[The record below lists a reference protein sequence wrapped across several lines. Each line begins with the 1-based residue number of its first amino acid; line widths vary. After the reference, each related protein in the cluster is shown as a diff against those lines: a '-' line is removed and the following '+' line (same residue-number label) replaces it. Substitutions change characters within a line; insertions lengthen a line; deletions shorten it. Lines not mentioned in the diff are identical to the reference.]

1 MKRIMKLSVLVLAL
15 LVLAGLLLAVSSAT
29 ASGVDGG
36 GGYCNP
42 LYLKLGGCEPPVT
55 CNLGRPIVDYDNYT
69 QTYVLKCQQD
79 PQAPEAGGNLLPG
92 QRLKFECPTPIY
104 TIPVGENIVIVGCH
118 D

>member
-1 MKRIMKLSVLVLAL
+1 MRTMMRLTVLAL
-15 LVLAGLLLAVSSAT
+15 LLLVIAGFLLAA
-29 ASGVDGG
+29 GNVDAGG

-42 LYLKLGGCEPPVT
+42 LRLTLGGCEPPVT
-55 CNLGRPIVDYDNYT
+55 CNLGRPIVDYDNYA
-69 QTYVLKCQQD
+69 QMYVLKCQQD
-79 PQAPEAGGNLLPG
+79 PEAPEAGGNMLPG